1 MERSGLEVCSSM
13 WQTGQVT
20 VVRSVP
26 AVAGVAVAVGAV
38 EEGEGGVGWWALEEG
53 SVQGEDGVEGERRWR

>member
-1 MERSGLEVCSSM
+1 M